1 MITLH
6 MTTYSR
12 RQNGLL
18 ADAVESV
25 LSQGY
30 GDFEFVICDDAST
43 DGTAAYLDEL
53 AARDARVRVVRNAR
67 NVNSVAISLGR
78 CMQAS
83 DPARPYVSW
92 MFDDCVLLPGAFEL
106 LVRAAQASGADM
118 VFGVTD
124 VKLANG
130 GVLPVGRG
138 APDDI
143 RAGVATSSVLVP
155 NGGILIGRAVFDAVG
170 WYDPSIVLRRSC
182 DWDLFRRIL
191 GAGTSLATIPDVVM
205 EEHGDLQPDSLRNS
219 FTTTFDLMARF
230 AEARDRSG
238 LRLDLASC
246 LAMPQDWIPPNDWSD
261 AERGAMQYMFLEY
274 YLSVADIPHA
284 VRWAKRLEPLLP
296 KPSLMLRNLRTLSE
310 THAGANGLMAA
321 GAYAGALA
329 GLFKREF
336 DRAQDAAA

>member
-12 RQNGLL
+12 HRNGLL

-25 LSQGY
+25 LSQGCR
-30 GDFEFVICDDAST
+30 DFEFIICDDAST
-43 DGTAAYLDEL
+43 DGTAAYLDGI
-53 AARDARVRVVRNAR
+53 AQQDARVRVIRNAR

-106 LVRAAQASGADM
+106 LVRTAQASGADM

-124 VKLANG
+124 VKLAGG
-130 GVLPVGRG
+130 GVLPVGRD
-138 APDDI
+138 APEDI
-143 RAGVATSSVLVP
+143 RAGVAGSSVLVP
-155 NGGILIGRAVFDAVG
+155 NGGMLIARTVFDTAG

-205 EEHGDLQPDSLRNS
+205 EELGDLQPDSLRNS
-219 FTTTFDLMARF
+219 FTTTFELMARY

-246 LAMPQDWIPPNDWSD
+246 LAMPTDWIPPGDWSE
-261 AERGAMQYMFLEY
+261 AERGAMLHMFLEY
-274 YLSVADIPHA
+274 YLSVGDIPHA
-284 VRWAKRLEPLLP
+284 VRWAKRLEPLLRT
-296 KPSLMLRNLRTLSE
+296 PSLTLRNLRALSE
-310 THAGANGLMAA
+310 TQPGADGLMAA
-321 GAYAGALA
+321 GAYAGSLA
-329 GLFKREF
+329 GLFKRQAE
-336 DRAQDAAA
+336 RAQAAA